1 MANVDSAELASNDP
15 AQGAALVGMAGGGT
29 LQAAVAP
36 VATRSALAARGNRTM
51 MVYLLEGGRQG
62 YFYFDSSPL
71 ASAVAADSAQAFY
84 VPPSTDLTGASG
96 AWVRAGGSSA
106 IADVRWFGAVGDTST
121 DDTVAMLAAISW
133 LNARRGRTLQIPA
146 TNGAFTFSSDLVI
159 RQNNVRI
166 EGVGGG
172 YGKLCGVGGKKIIFG
187 EAIKG
192 EPDAAGKPTKL
203 GTKVSYCTLSSL
215 AIQPKGNHPNECVLL
230 DYADSTVIEFCDI
243 GPSTQDGSTFT
254 IGIKTN
260 WVQWVYIDRNQIN
273 VNGAC
278 LWLRRPTTHTQ
289 NEDHFHITRNQ
300 LYNGKY
306 PPADGEVPAN
316 IIIEGDENCTYAM
329 FELEISGNHF
339 LKALSGADAVNVMTG
354 GVRLVGHDHTGD
366 FRSLNC
372 GNIKDNFFEYVNYPI
387 DFVRGLVGSTDSSAI
402 DFSGNSVLSAT
413 VVFNGS
419 GTTKTTAT
427 LGANYFLQCE
437 TIVDGVRCFFN
448 GYNRYSNI
456 GILSVQ
462 PLNQHRIAHKQT
474 GAGSLSSIRLEAR
487 GTAPAA
493 AGQTF
498 VDITHGL
505 SMTPTD
511 FSVISTTSGW
521 TPNFWV
527 SAAGA
532 TTFRINFTDPGTTK
546 YLRWTA
552 SVADA

>member
-1 MANVDSAELASNDP
+1 MAYVDSADVVP
-15 AQGAALVGMAGGGT
+15 AMS
-29 LQAAVAP
+29 
-36 VATRSALAARGNRTM
+36 RSDLSARPNHSLL
-51 MVYLLEGGRQG
+51 VYLVEAGRQG
-62 YFYFDSSPL
+62 YFYF
-71 ASAVAADSAQAFY
+71 SAANLSAAVTADSAQAFY
-84 VPPSTDLTGASG
+84 VPPSTDTSGASG
-96 AWVRAGGSSA
+96 AWVRAGASDA
-106 IADVRWFGAVGDTST
+106 IADVRWFGADGDTDA
-121 DDTVAMLAAISW
+121 DDTTAMQAAVDW

-146 TNGAFTFSSDLVI
+146 TARSFSFSSDLVI
-159 RQNNVRI
+159 LQDNVRI

-172 YGKLCGVGGKKIIFG
+172 YGKLRGNGGAKIVLG
-187 EAIKG
+187 RAD
-192 EPDAAGKPTKL
+192 PQPPASKPAKS
-203 GTKVSYCTLSSL
+203 GTKVSYCTLSAL
-215 AIQPKGNHPNECVLL
+215 AIQPAGNHEGPCVLL
-230 DYADSTVIEFCDI
+230 DYADSTLIELCDI

-260 WVQWVYIDRNQIN
+260 WVQWVYIDRNLIN

-278 LWLRRPTTHTQ
+278 LWLRRPTTQTQ

-306 PPADGEVPAN
+306 PPTGICDPVNGDCTPAN
-316 IIIEGDENCTYAM
+316 IVIAGDENCTYAM

-339 LKALSGADAVNVMTG
+339 LKALAGPNAKDVMTG
-354 GVRLVGHDHTGD
+354 GIRLVGSDDSGD
-366 FRSLNC
+366 YRSLNC
-372 GNIKDNFFEYVNYPI
+372 GNIINNFFEYVNYPI
-387 DFVRGLVGSTDSSAI
+387 DFARGLKGATDSSAI
-402 DFSGNSVLSAT
+402 NFTGNSVLSAT
-413 VVFNGS
+413 LVFNGS
-419 GTTKTTAT
+419 GTTKATAT
-427 LGANYFLQCE
+427 LGGNYFLQCD

-448 GYNRYSNI
+448 GYNRYSSI
-456 GILSVQ
+456 GKLSVQ
-462 PLNQHRIAHKQT
+462 PLNNHRIAHKQT

-487 GTAPAA
+487 GTSPAA

-527 SAAGA
+527 SAATA
-532 TTFRINFTDPGTTK
+532 TSFRVNFTDPGATK